1 MEFDFT
7 PQEDLTKV
15 PEAFRGMYNTEANEE
30 GKYTVNE
37 SLAPV
42 SAAVLG
48 LNKALKAARTEAKTK
63 AVDLSPL
70 SEYGDSPEAIKETIE
85 AKLNDIMS
93 KDENAKVN
101 IDKIKKDLAE
111 GHSKELTKQQERTEA
126 LKNQLYT
133 MLVQNEA
140 TTAITEAKGVTE
152 LLLPYVK
159 QQVQVKEE
167 DGKFEAFVVD
177 AQGDVRYSGVTGQPM
192 SIRELVAELKATEKL
207 GRAFESD
214 TQSGGGGMTP
224 NSGRRTPNVAADKT
238 SVDKIAAGLN
248 KNNYR

>member
-1 MEFDFT
+1 MEFDFA

-15 PEAFRGMYNTEANEE
+15 PEAFRGMYNAEANEE

-37 SLAPV
+37 TLAPV

-70 SEYGDSPEAIKETIE
+70 SEYGDTPEGIKEAIE

-93 KDENAKVN
+93 KDDQAKVN

-111 GHSKELTKQQERTEA
+111 GHSKELSKTNERAEA

-167 DGKFEAFVVD
+167 GGKFEAFVVD

-192 SIRELVAELKATEKL
+192 TIRELVAELKATEKL

-214 TQSGGGGMTP
+214 APNGGGGMTP
-224 NSGRRTPNVAADKT
+224 NSGRRAPNIKQEKT
-238 SVDKIAAGLN
+238 SVDKISAGLDKN
-248 KNNYR
+248 KYR